1 MNTIRIYL
9 TESGRIADLQK
20 DFPLYQGQFQNKLL
34 NVFVPTSI
42 LAPIFTSSGAVSAD
56 YVASTSTKIG
66 MTYTARDG
74 SIKTSKNYYMRYLKT
89 LMYKGVEYA
98 LYERKLPKEFTFY
111 AGQGE
116 NSPVLIINVVNIEQ
130 QSGDTPPLVL
140 SVITSQTCHLD
151 VMQST
156 FLDRD
161 ELDEPSEL
169 ENLNA
174 QVQALNALMPKKQ
187 DKEDE
192 NIALE
197 QAPAEKTVVG
207 AINKLGGLVKTA
219 QSSAD
224 TAQQTAETAQ
234 TTADNATTLANNA
247 VATAN
252 GAVATANEAKTTA
265 QTAENNANSA
275 VDTANAAN
283 ATADEAKAIAQ
294 GSQRAIG
301 FATLQ
306 SAITAL
312 NGYSNTQLKVG
323 DNVYIVE
330 TGVPDLWVAAVEQNS
345 VAYNYTTNDAFN
357 DDLVEN
363 TLVQVGYYKFAYLE
377 SDGKPCTVAWQ
388 NMTVAASDWVASTE
402 FADFAYEAKIAL
414 SDFVNFSSIP
424 QVVFGLTEA
433 TSGNYAPICKAGDK
447 GVYIYSKVNTA
458 ITLPTVVTF
467 APNVHGASMQGGGY
481 TNKGKWVAST
491 TYAIDDLVYTDNG
504 QFVCIEG
511 ITSTTSPEQDTQHW
525 QATFV
530 ATGKTKNALKFSG
543 QDNGTGVQKT
553 FNGSTPVEVAFDENT
568 MTAKEVNGVLKVGAK
583 GTVPEAL
590 PQEAGALKSGNLPT
604 TGWTSVDA
612 PLWTGSQG
620 NSYGE
625 TKLFNLGVTWESQAA
640 MPLTGWTYSYY
651 HDVSQTHTNTG
662 TWSRNS
668 GGITS
673 FLDDYFAIKIMPNG
687 DVYFWTGTYN
697 LGANWYILTEITQ
710 TTLSKQGYTI
720 SDTDITANSD
730 VLMELTDNGG
740 VKAHALANGSIQV
753 IRNSVPTSPI
763 PYTYKVK
770 QTNASGQFT
779 LVNHFVPEVPVTS
792 VNGQTGAVTIV
803 VPTKTSQLENDS
815 DYVRSV
821 VPPIVQNV
829 VCNDVDSATTLD
841 TTITCEVGDLILAQ
855 IIVRSALTLPTGWT
869 LLRTI
874 PAVETSSNQTL
885 SFAYK
890 RATSTSETLTVTQAT
905 AARIYTNL
913 VRLSNATSISYI
925 QSCEKTNTG
934 AASISSTKPVTS
946 NMVIWG
952 VSSVTWKTSSPY
964 GDWMYSP
971 STLGYYSLPQSTKA
985 PRLGTFVDSSG
996 AGERTFT
1003 TPVDSSNG
1011 MMCGAVEIVGDE
1023 VARKGDIPTSLPVT
1037 YKKASGSLPTSGW
1050 TTLDEGW
1057 KQNTLPDKY
1066 WGAVTYGNG
1075 KFVAVRGQST
1085 GAYSTGGI
1093 AWTEMTMPA
1102 GVGWQSVTYG
1112 NGKYVAVA
1120 YNTTTGAYSTDGIS
1134 WTAMTLPASSSWQ
1147 VTYGDGKFV
1156 AVGGG
1161 SDKGAYSTDAVSW
1174 TEFTLPAN
1182 RNWHGVTYGNGK
1194 FVAVAYNSNKGAYST
1209 DGINWTEFTLPATVD
1224 WNVTYGDGKFVA
1236 VARNTKTGA
1245 YSTDGISWATITLP
1259 ASSDWFSVTYGNGK
1273 YVAVAESN
1281 DKGAYSTDCINWTS
1295 MSMPASRSWYGVTYG
1310 DGKFVAVAYD
1320 SANGAYWKAAAQV
1333 TYSISDTSI
1342 TANTSVKMYLTDEG
1356 GVKAYSKAVG
1366 SIQVIRDSVPTNA
1379 IPYEYEVEQTSA
1391 EGLFEVINVYVP
1403 TKTSE
1408 LTNDSGF
1415 AKTTEAN
1422 TWTGV
1427 QTFSNSDGIKTDRV
1441 HNLDNNDAWYNFDG
1455 SNNRFGSPSRPTI
1468 IRTSEARPRAQ
1479 VPSGET
1485 TVTKAIALLEDIP
1498 SAGAWVDVTGE
1509 ATTLTQAGTYQFVT
1523 TAEKVQSIMYWDGT
1537 TSAVGIPAVA
1547 LNVNNSSPEV
1557 ITLTPVVDTDG
1568 RLIIHKETLI
1578 KENNAWVVK
1587 GSAIATG
1594 FKYRRIN

>member
-42 LAPIFTSSGAVSAD
+42 LAPMFTSSGAVSAD

-207 AINKLGGLVKTA
+207 AINELGGLVKTA

-265 QTAENNANSA
+265 QTAETNANSA

-306 SAITAL
+306 AAITAL

-530 ATGKTKNALKFSG
+530 ATGKTKNGLKISG
-543 QDNGTGVQKT
+543 QDNGTQVQKT
-553 FNGSTPVEVAFDENT
+553 FDGSTAVEIAFDETT

-583 GTVPEAL
+583 GTIPEAL
-590 PQEAGALKSGNLPT
+590 PQEASALKSGNLPT
-604 TGWTSVDA
+604 SGWGVSA
-612 PLWTGSQG
+612 SLWTGSEVMPYDKPKRIG
-620 NSYGE
+620 NIGKTWATSQEQLADVPDGWQATIDGDLY
-625 TKLFNLGVTWESQAA
+625 TNKTAKLYRADPSLGIEFTPV
-640 MPLTGWTYSYY
+640 GYKVVIIY
-651 HDVSQTHTNTG
+651 
-662 TWSRNS
+662 
-668 GGITS
+668 
-673 FLDDYFAIKIMPNG
+673 KNG
-687 DVYFWTGTYN
+687 DIYIWNTQPTGGTV
-697 LGANWYILTEITQ
+697 TQ
-710 TTLSKQGYTI
+710 IGCSRLAKQTYTI
-720 SDTDITANSD
+720 SDTSITANSD
-730 VLMELTDNGG
+730 VLMELTDDGG
-740 VKAHALANGSIQV
+740 TKANALANGSIQV
-753 IRNSVPTSPI
+753 IRDTVPTQAI

-779 LVNHFVPEVPVTS
+779 LVNHFVP
-792 VNGQTGAVTIV
+792 
-803 VPTKTSQLENDS
+803 
-815 DYVRSV
+815 
-821 VPPIVQNV
+821 
-829 VCNDVDSATTLD
+829 
-841 TTITCEVGDLILAQ
+841 
-855 IIVRSALTLPTGWT
+855 
-869 LLRTI
+869 
-874 PAVETSSNQTL
+874 
-885 SFAYK
+885 
-890 RATSTSETLTVTQAT
+890 
-905 AARIYTNL
+905 
-913 VRLSNATSISYI
+913 SISE
-925 QSCEKTNTG
+925 S
-934 AASISSTKPVTS
+934 
-946 NMVIWG
+946 
-952 VSSVTWKTSSPY
+952 
-964 GDWMYSP
+964 
-971 STLGYYSLPQSTKA
+971 
-985 PRLGTFVDSSG
+985 
-996 AGERTFT
+996 
-1003 TPVDSSNG
+1003 
-1011 MMCGAVEIVGDE
+1011 
-1023 VARKGDIPTSLPVT
+1023 PTSLPVT
-1037 YKKASGSLPTSGW
+1037 YKKASGELPTSGW
-1050 TTLDEGW
+1050 STLDEGW
-1057 KQNTLPDKY
+1057 LQNTLP
-1066 WGAVTYGNG
+1066 ASRN
-1075 KFVAVRGQST
+1075 
-1085 GAYSTGGI
+1085 
-1093 AWTEMTMPA
+1093 
-1102 GVGWQSVTYG
+1102 WQSVTYG

-1120 YNTTTGAYSTDGIS
+1120 SGTSGGTSAGAYSTDGIT
-1134 WTAMTLPASSSWQ
+1134 WTEMILPASRDWRSVIYGDDRFVAVAYGSGKGAYSTDGITWTEMSMPAGANWVDVTYGNGKFVAITQNNAYAAYSTNGITWMNTTLPTGVDFSSVTYGNGKFVAVASSSGGKGAYSTDGVSWTSMTMPASSAWYS

-1156 AVGGG
+1156 AVADG
-1161 SDKGAYSTDAVSW
+1161 STGAYSSDGISW
-1174 TEFTLPAN
+1174 TSMTLPAS
-1182 RNWHGVTYGNGK
+1182 RTWKGVTYGNGK
-1194 FVAVAYNSNKGAYST
+1194 FVAVSNTTYGAYST
-1209 DGINWTEFTLPATVD
+1209 DGINWTDFTLPTSRD
-1224 WNVTYGDGKFVA
+1224 W
-1236 VARNTKTGA
+1236 R
-1245 YSTDGISWATITLP
+1245 
-1259 ASSDWFSVTYGNGK
+1259 SVTYGNGK
-1273 YVAVAESN
+1273 FIAVASSS
-1281 DKGAYSTDCINWTS
+1281 DK
-1295 MSMPASRSWYGVTYG
+1295 
-1310 DGKFVAVAYD
+1310 
-1320 SANGAYWKAAAQV
+1320 GAYWKAAAQV
-1333 TYSISDTSI
+1333 TYSISDTDI

-1356 GVKAYSKAVG
+1356 GVKAQSKAVG
-1366 SIQVIRDSVPTNA
+1366 SITVIRDEVPTTA

-1391 EGLFEVINVYVP
+1391 EGLFEVINAYVPAVP
-1403 TKTSE
+1403 TKTSQ

-1427 QTFSNSDGIKTDRV
+1427 QTFSNADGIKTDRV

-1485 TVTKAIALLEDIP
+1485 TVTKEIALLEDIP

-1509 ATTLTQAGTYQFVT
+1509 TATLTQAGTYQVI
-1523 TAEKVQSIMYWDGT
+1523 ASVNDMQSIVYWDGST
-1537 TSAVGIPAVA
+1537 VAYGTKSTAPSVSTSGGTAYLFINCAYPQIDASGTLSVHLLTAG
-1547 LNVNNSSPEV
+1547 NSSGAWTE
-1557 ITLTPVVDTDG
+1557 TDT
-1568 RLIIHKETLI
+1568 
-1578 KENNAWVVK
+1578 VQ
-1587 GSAIATG
+1587 SG
-1594 FKYRRIN
+1594 FKYRKIN

>member
-42 LAPIFTSSGAVSAD
+42 LAPMFTSSGAVSAD

-207 AINKLGGLVKTA
+207 AINELGGLVKTA

-265 QTAENNANSA
+265 QTAETNANSA
-275 VDTANAAN
+275 LDTANAAN
-283 ATADEAKAIAQ
+283 ATAGEAKAIAQ

-306 SAITAL
+306 AAITAL

-357 DDLVEN
+357 DDIVEN

-402 FADFAYEAKIAL
+402 FEDFAYEAKIIL

-447 GVYIYSKVNTA
+447 GVYIYSKVNTS

-481 TNKGKWVAST
+481 NNRGKWVAST

-504 QFVCIEG
+504 QYVCIEG
-511 ITSTTSPEQDTQHW
+511 ITSTTSPEQDTTHW

-530 ATGKTKNALKFSG
+530 ATGKTKNTLTISG

-553 FNGSTPVEVAFDENT
+553 FDGSQAVEIAFDETT
-568 MTAKEVNGVLKVGAK
+568 MTAKEVDGVLKVGAK
-583 GTVPEAL
+583 GTIPEAL
-590 PQEAGALKSGNLPT
+590 PQEASAIKSGNLPT
-604 TGWTSVDA
+604 SGWGVSA
-612 PLWTGSQG
+612 SLWTGSVVMPYRYSNYVGKYIG
-620 NSYGE
+620 NVGKSWASSEELLAELPDGWQATINGVLY
-625 TKLFNLGVTWESQAA
+625 TKCKAE
-640 MPLTGWTYSYY
+640 YSG
-651 HDVSQTHTNTG
+651 DDG
-662 TWSRNS
+662 
-668 GGITS
+668 GGII
-673 FLDDYFAIKIMPNG
+673 FIPVGYYDDGAYVRILLNG
-687 DVYFWTGTYN
+687 DIHVWNNSAKTTR
-697 LGANWYILTEITQ
+697 TITQ
-710 TTLSKQGYTI
+710 VGCSRLSKQTYTI
-720 SDTDITANSD
+720 SDTSITANSD
-730 VLMELTDNGG
+730 ILMELTDDGG
-740 VKAHALANGSIQV
+740 VKSYSMEAGKVTV
-753 IRNSVPTSPI
+753 IRDTVPTQPI

-779 LVNHFVPEVPVTS
+779 LVNHYVPS
-792 VNGQTGAVTIV
+792 
-803 VPTKTSQLENDS
+803 
-815 DYVRSV
+815 
-821 VPPIVQNV
+821 
-829 VCNDVDSATTLD
+829 
-841 TTITCEVGDLILAQ
+841 
-855 IIVRSALTLPTGWT
+855 
-869 LLRTI
+869 I
-874 PAVETSSNQTL
+874 PES
-885 SFAYK
+885 
-890 RATSTSETLTVTQAT
+890 
-905 AARIYTNL
+905 
-913 VRLSNATSISYI
+913 
-925 QSCEKTNTG
+925 
-934 AASISSTKPVTS
+934 
-946 NMVIWG
+946 
-952 VSSVTWKTSSPY
+952 
-964 GDWMYSP
+964 
-971 STLGYYSLPQSTKA
+971 
-985 PRLGTFVDSSG
+985 
-996 AGERTFT
+996 
-1003 TPVDSSNG
+1003 
-1011 MMCGAVEIVGDE
+1011 
-1023 VARKGDIPTSLPVT
+1023 PTSLPVT
-1037 YKKASGSLPTSGW
+1037 YKKVSGSLPTTGWETQAKPIWTGVVLTSYNEWVSTNIVIPEAFRSLSSGW
-1050 TTLDEGW
+1050 EVTIRRDGG
-1057 KQNTLPDKY
+1057 NTERLSNIYNYDQETNTFSFRDKNTNNVLKMRIARTS
-1066 WGAVTYGNG
+1066 GSVSFSRIGSTSFDVTE
-1075 KFVAVRGQST
+1075 
-1085 GAYSTGGI
+1085 I
-1093 AWTEMTMPA
+1093 
-1102 GVGWQSVTYG
+1102 
-1112 NGKYVAVA
+1112 
-1120 YNTTTGAYSTDGIS
+1120 YNTTY
-1134 WTAMTLPASSSWQ
+1134 
-1147 VTYGDGKFV
+1147 VEKTY
-1156 AVGGG
+1156 
-1161 SDKGAYSTDAVSW
+1161 T
-1174 TEFTLPAN
+1174 
-1182 RNWHGVTYGNGK
+1182 
-1194 FVAVAYNSNKGAYST
+1194 
-1209 DGINWTEFTLPATVD
+1209 
-1224 WNVTYGDGKFVA
+1224 
-1236 VARNTKTGA
+1236 
-1245 YSTDGISWATITLP
+1245 
-1259 ASSDWFSVTYGNGK
+1259 
-1273 YVAVAESN
+1273 
-1281 DKGAYSTDCINWTS
+1281 
-1295 MSMPASRSWYGVTYG
+1295 
-1310 DGKFVAVAYD
+1310 
-1320 SANGAYWKAAAQV
+1320 
-1333 TYSISDTSI
+1333 ISDADI
-1342 TANTSVKMYLTDEG
+1342 TANTSVKMYLTDDG

-1366 SIQVIRDSVPTNA
+1366 SITVIRDEVPTTA

-1391 EGLFEVINVYVP
+1391 EGLFEVINAYVPAVP
-1403 TKTSE
+1403 TKTSQ

-1415 AKTTEAN
+1415 
-1422 TWTGV
+1422 
-1427 QTFSNSDGIKTDRV
+1427 I
-1441 HNLDNNDAWYNFDG
+1441 
-1455 SNNRFGSPSRPTI
+1455 
-1468 IRTSEARPRAQ
+1468 TSA
-1479 VPSGET
+1479 
-1485 TVTKAIALLEDIP
+1485 DIP
-1498 SAGAWVDVTGE
+1498 SAGEWVDVTGE
-1509 ATTLTQAGTYQFVT
+1509 ATTLTEAGTYQVI
-1523 TAEKVQSIMYWDGT
+1523 ASVNDMQSIVYWDGST
-1537 TSAVGIPAVA
+1537 AAYGTKSTAPSVSTSGGTAYLFINCAYPQIDASG
-1547 LNVNNSSPEV
+1547 
-1557 ITLTPVVDTDG
+1557 TLTVHLLTAG
-1568 RLIIHKETLI
+1568 NSTGAWTET
-1578 KENNAWVVK
+1578 NTTV
-1587 GSAIATG
+1587 SG
-1594 FKYRRIN
+1594 FKYRKIN